1 VCIENFTTISI
12 TYKCNVLFIEDQVTS
27 TKLLPNT
34 SGAANGKESPSQQCL
49 VVTNGKKGLYSF
61 IKADPLATAMELQ
74 DNEGKLIT
82 ETYDIRSE
90 FNILFTTVL
99 EDLVSQGVNVRR
111 FVLFLKRVPG
121 YGGKSLFDTEDSKL
135 SKASDLVDVFE
146 VVGDHCSWF
155 NHSFVEQIIAMY
167 CKGNKKVQKAHKEY
181 CTHLQRYCKHRVRKC
196 PLKNQ
201 FGSGGKKDVKL
212 VMKVDREWENI
223 RIEQVEEVVFN
234 VARILNVER
243 HVLML
248 SSVHQG
254 CAQLTLLVPSYL
266 PDALLPL
273 TAQQEAS
280 MVEIGVTDLQ
290 CGSYHFSQQV
300 THP

>member
-1 VCIENFTTISI
+1 MF
-12 TYKCNVLFIEDQVTS
+12 LFIEEQVTS

-34 SGAANGKESPSQQCL
+34 SGAASSKEPPSQQSL
-49 VVTNGKKGLYSF
+49 VVSNGKKGLYSYV
-61 IKADPLATAMELQ
+61 KADPLATAMELQ
-74 DNEGKLIT
+74 DSEEKLIT
-82 ETYDIRSE
+82 ETYDIQSE
-90 FNILFTTVL
+90 FNILFGMVRRN
-99 EDLVSQGVNVRR
+99 LVSQGVTVKE

-121 YGGKSLFDTEDSKL
+121 YGGKSLFDTEVSKL

-155 NHSFVEQIIAMY
+155 NHSFVEQIVKMY
-167 CKGNKKVQKAHKEY
+167 CKGNKKVEKAHKEY
-181 CTHLQRYCKHRVRKC
+181 CTHLQKYCKHRVRKC
-196 PLKNQ
+196 PLKKE
-201 FGSGGKKDVKL
+201 FGSGGKKDVMMI
-212 VMKVDREWENI
+212 MKVDREWDNI

-234 VARILNVER
+234 VARILNVAR

-248 SSVHQG
+248 SSVQQG

-266 PDALLPL
+266 PDAVLPL

-280 MVEIGVTDLQ
+280 MVKMGVTDLQ